1 MSGSRGA
8 RKKKVHEDEHP
19 DERWM
24 ASYMDM
30 ITVLMCMFIVLYAM
44 STVDQDKYVALR
56 NSLATGFGQTELGAI
71 DSASGTVVPVDQVT
85 PEGEGYSAGDETDMA
100 EAAASGEAETGEGT
114 ETSEALAK
122 SELDDLTAIKAAI
135 EANLD
140 GSGLSADVQFAT
152 DARGLTVRLVGS
164 ETFFGTN
171 SADLSAE
178 ATRVMD
184 AIAPVLSTSAH
195 DVSVEGH
202 ADQRSSTAPFA
213 TNWELSSARATQV
226 LRDLV
231 ERGGMPVEHIQAVGF
246 GSSRPLAA
254 GGSPADLAANR
265 RVDIVV
271 LSNQSDD
278 VSALLPELQRAA
290 EGAGGAVTAGRND
303 AAAEVAATT
312 AEAPEPLDAEA
323 PAADEAPDDAAAD
336 HDSEGAQSGGH

>member
-1 MSGSRGA
+1 VSGSRGG
-8 RKKKVHEDEHP
+8 RKKKAHAEDEHP

-56 NSLATGFGQTELGAI
+56 NSLATGFGQTEVGAI
-71 DSASGTVVPVDQVT
+71 DSASGTVVPVDEVT
-85 PEGEGYSAGDETDMA
+85 PEGDGYSVGDESDMA

-135 EANLD
+135 AANLE

-171 SADLSAE
+171 SADLSGE
-178 ATRVMD
+178 ATRVMN
-184 AIAPVLSTSAH
+184 AIAPVLRTADH

-202 ADQRSSTAPFA
+202 ADQRNSTAPFA

-231 ERGGMPVEHIQAVGF
+231 ERGGMPVQHIQAVGF

-254 GGSPADLAANR
+254 GGSAADLAANR

-278 VSALLPELQRAA
+278 VSALLPELQEAA

-303 AAAEVAATT
+303 AATETAAI
-312 AEAPEPLDAEA
+312 AEAPAEA
-323 PAADEAPDDAAAD
+323 PAADEKAHADEKTHDD
-336 HDSEGAQSGGH
+336 EGAQSGGH